1 MIRGG
6 RVLLSPRVPYAT
18 VGAGK
23 GNTMARELLIKNDL
37 LLGSERAKEKV
48 GDVYKNIYVPQDAI
62 VIKSKASKYIYC
74 ISKTSDIPHIRP
86 GSLTVSVTACDQ
98 DGPAMMCFAE
108 AVYIQRIDEQAF
120 AIQLAELHVDGDVKE
135 VHRGLTS
142 FYVTEPIF
150 IEVEDETPSDNAE

>member
-18 VGAGK
+18 FGAGK

-48 GDVYKNIYVPQDAI
+48 GDVYKNIYVPNGAI
-62 VIKSKASKYIYC
+62 IVKSAFSQYIYT
-74 ISKTSDIPHIRP
+74 ISKNSDTFRK
-86 GSLTVSVTACDQ
+86 GSLVVAVSQPNDDT
-98 DGPAMMCFAE
+98 GPAMLCFAE
-108 AVYIQRIDEQAF
+108 AVYIQRIDEQSF

-135 VHRGLTS
+135 VTRGITS
-142 FYVTEPIF
+142 FYVTCAAF
-150 IEVEDETPSDNAE
+150 IEVPDETPSESKE